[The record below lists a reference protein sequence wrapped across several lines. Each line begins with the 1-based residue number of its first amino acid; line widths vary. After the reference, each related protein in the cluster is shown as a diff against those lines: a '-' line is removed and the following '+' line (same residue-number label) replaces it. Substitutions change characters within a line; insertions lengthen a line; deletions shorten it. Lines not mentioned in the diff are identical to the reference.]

1 MSWFSLGE
9 GSGTQ
14 DTALNVGAQMSGVGE
29 NPCPCCTLTFKQRLY
44 GFAGCFGIGML
55 LSFLSTMQLWSGNY
69 QGFGA
74 LYSIGNLMALMST
87 GFLMGAWPLVP
98 RWAHTHT

>member
-9 GSGTQ
+9 SSGTQ

-55 LSFLSTMQLWSGNY
+55 LSFLSTAMLWSGNY

-98 RWAHTHT
+98 R